1 SAGRGS
7 LPQWTAAQLREP
19 ASDESRYTPVD
30 DAASPDARVDLT
42 DIIEITRE
50 FVQRYEVSEQDFLD
64 LILGGETTP
73 DLLAQKFGCSLREA
87 EEVLEAADRVYLA
100 ESYEQSGQPTQARKK
115 GSGRSEG
122 QHGEDAVAFVQMID
136 GQLSIQF
143 EHDSIYTQRYRI
155 DPELLRETRGDG
167 DANAAAR
174 ELMMKAR

>member
-1 SAGRGS
+1 MPVGQLLRQLRYIVQPGAAPCRSGRRRR
-7 LPQWTAAQLREP
+7 LREP

-73 DLLAQKFGCSLREA
+73 ELLAQKFGCSLREA

-100 ESYEQSGQPTQARKK
+100 ESYELSGQPTQARKK

-122 QHGEDAVAFVQMID
+122 QHGEERCRVRADARRPVV
-136 GQLSIQF
+136 
-143 EHDSIYTQRYRI
+143 
-155 DPELLRETRGDG
+155 DPVR
-167 DANAAAR
+167 A
-174 ELMMKAR
+174 